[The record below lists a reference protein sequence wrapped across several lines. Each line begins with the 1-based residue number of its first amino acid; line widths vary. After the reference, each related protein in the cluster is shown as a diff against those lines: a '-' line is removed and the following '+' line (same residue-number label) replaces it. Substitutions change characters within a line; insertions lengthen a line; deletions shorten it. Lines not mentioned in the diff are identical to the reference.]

1 MKIIRYKSCHS
12 RNIYILLEMYIFFVS
27 VYLKQR
33 TDTGLRLT
41 IKSERFSSSGKALMT
56 YEQWVLD
63 NKDKQGLIVELQFFE
78 NGGRCVTLQ
87 EKHM

>member
-1 MKIIRYKSCHS
+1 MS
-12 RNIYILLEMYIFFVS
+12 RDEERRDSYW

-33 TDTGLRLT
+33 TDAGLRLT

-63 NKDKQGLIVELQFFE
+63 NEGKQGLIVELQFFE

>member
-1 MKIIRYKSCHS
+1 MS
-12 RNIYILLEMYIFFVS
+12 RDEERRDSYW

-33 TDTGLRLT
+33 TDAGLRLT
-41 IKSERFSSSGKALMT
+41 IKSERFGSSGKALMA

-63 NKDKQGLIVELQFFE
+63 NEGKQGMIVELQFFE